1 MRWHQLICHA
11 HGLRTPNEG
20 INQKNLP
27 MWQTKYASAVPM
39 NLGVGMDF
47 RPCSEGNFLTECPY
61 SVAMLMLKA
70 LVFKEEVLSEH
81 YTHLFRSLKL
91 NKIEVTSILKLAEL
105 RQCSDQS
112 KELQQFS
119 IYKMHSNFNLE
130 F

>member
-1 MRWHQLICHA
+1 M
-11 HGLRTPNEG
+11 
-20 INQKNLP
+20 P
-27 MWQTKYASAVPM
+27 MFK
-39 NLGVGMDF
+39 G
-47 RPCSEGNFLTECPY
+47 
-61 SVAMLMLKA
+61 
-70 LVFKEEVLSEH
+70 FKEEVLSEH

-119 IYKMHSNFNLE
+119 IYKMLSNFNLE

>member
-1 MRWHQLICHA
+1 
-11 HGLRTPNEG
+11 
-20 INQKNLP
+20 

-112 KELQQFS
+112 KELQ
-119 IYKMHSNFNLE
+119 
-130 F
+130 